1 MKQKKFL
8 KSKVFPINQKNF
20 LFFSFCDI
28 ILEKEK
34 LIVLKREF
42 YLNKIKD
49 FYNITTLIKVLC
61 GLRRS
66 GKSVILKQI
75 INEIKAT
82 GVNDNHIIYINFE
95 SLDYADITTAFELN
109 NYIKNLVKDKK
120 TYYVFLDEVQK
131 ISDFEKAINS
141 LRITE
146 QFSIFITGSNSKMT
160 FLELSTDLSGRY
172 VSFRVNP
179 LSFKEVVLL
188 TNTKKEKYSDL
199 LLDIFEWGTL
209 PQRFMFDNLE
219 SRENYIRDVY
229 DSILLKDVVDRLGI
243 TDITSFNKILQ
254 YVLETETREFS
265 VTNVLNYLEKNNNKI
280 STDTLYKYLEALCTT
295 FIVNRVYRYD
305 IQGKNVL
312 KSLNKFYATDL
323 GVKKIKANKKEINYS
338 QAFEN
343 VVYNELINKGYD
355 VYIGK
360 IGNGEIDFIA
370 TKNKDIKYVQ
380 TCYDL
385 SDEETRKREFKAF
398 EKIEDNYPKYVISK
412 NDEDYSQNGIKHLN
426 IFDFLMNED
435 F

>member
-1 MKQKKFL
+1 M
-8 KSKVFPINQKNF
+8 
-20 LFFSFCDI
+20 
-28 ILEKEK
+28 
-34 LIVLKREF
+34 LKREY
-42 YLNKIKD
+42 YLNKIRD
-49 FYNITTLIKVLC
+49 FYNINSLIKVLC

-75 INEIKAT
+75 IDEIHAR
-82 GVNDNHIIYINFE
+82 GVKDDHIIYINFE
-95 SLDYADITTAFELN
+95 SLDYVNITNAVELN
-109 NYIKNLVKDKK
+109 SYIKSLVKDKK
-120 TYYVFLDEVQK
+120 TYYVFLDEVQNVAE
-131 ISDFEKAINS
+131 FEKAINS
-141 LRITE
+141 LRITD

-179 LSFKEVVLL
+179 LSFKEVVEF
-188 TNTKKEKYSDL
+188 TNTKKEKYFDL

-209 PQRFMFDNLE
+209 PQRFMFDNKE

-265 VTNVLNYLEKNNNKI
+265 ATNVLDYLEKNNNKVA
-280 STDTLYKYLEALCTT
+280 TDTLYKYLDALCST

-305 IQGKNVL
+305 INGKSVL

-323 GVKKIKANKKEINYS
+323 GVKKIKTNSKEVNYS

-343 VVYNELINKGYD
+343 MIYNELINKGYE

-360 IGNGEIDFIA
+360 TFKGEIDFIA
-370 TKNKDIKYVQ
+370 SKDKSIKYIQ
-380 TCYDL
+380 ACYDL
-385 SDEETRKREFKAF
+385 SNEETRNREFKAF
-398 EKIEDNYPKYVISK
+398 DNIDDNYPKYVISK
-412 NDEDYSQNGIKHLN
+412 DSEDYSQKGIKHLN
-426 IFDFLMNED
+426 IFDFLMNDD

>member
-1 MKQKKFL
+1 M
-8 KSKVFPINQKNF
+8 
-20 LFFSFCDI
+20 
-28 ILEKEK
+28 
-34 LIVLKREF
+34 LKREY
-42 YLNKIKD
+42 YLNKIRD
-49 FYNITTLIKVLC
+49 FYNVNSLIKVLC

-75 INEIKAT
+75 IDEIHAR
-82 GVNDNHIIYINFE
+82 GVKDDHIIYINFE
-95 SLDYADITTAFELN
+95 SLDYVNITNAVELN
-109 NYIKNLVKDKK
+109 SYIKSLVKDKK

-131 ISDFEKAINS
+131 VAEFEKAINS
-141 LRITE
+141 LRITD
-146 QFSIFITGSNSKMT
+146 QFSIFIAGSNSKMT

-179 LSFKEVVLL
+179 LSFKEVVEF
-188 TNTKKEKYSDL
+188 TNTKKEKYFDL

-209 PQRFMFDNLE
+209 PQRFMFDNKE

-243 TDITSFNKILQ
+243 TDITSFNRILQ

-265 VTNVLNYLEKNNNKI
+265 ATNVLDYLEKNNNKVA
-280 STDTLYKYLEALCTT
+280 TDTLYKYLDALCST

-305 IQGKNVL
+305 INGKSVL

-323 GVKKIKANKKEINYS
+323 GVKKIKTNSKEVNYS

-343 VVYNELINKGYD
+343 MIYNELINKGYE

-360 IGNGEIDFIA
+360 IFKGEIDFIA
-370 TKNKDIKYVQ
+370 SKDKSIKYIQ
-380 TCYDL
+380 ACYDL
-385 SDEETRKREFKAF
+385 SNEETRNREFRAF
-398 EKIEDNYPKYVISK
+398 DNIDDNYPRYVISK
-412 NDEDYSQNGIKHLN
+412 DSEDYSQKGIKHLN
-426 IFDFLMNED
+426 IFDFLMNDD